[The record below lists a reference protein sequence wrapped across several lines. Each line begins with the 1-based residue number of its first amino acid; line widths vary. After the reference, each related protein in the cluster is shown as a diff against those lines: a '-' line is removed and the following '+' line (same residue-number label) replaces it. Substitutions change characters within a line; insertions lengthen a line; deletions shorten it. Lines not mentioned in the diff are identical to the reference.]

1 MTNKKDFQNNC
12 FSPNWLEVDLTE
24 ARTAQTSREER
35 LESKRRKDLNTLLK
49 ELEEIKQNIEKA
61 AEKGLEFRIKTV
73 DAPIVEISS
82 SEIIKKLRLAVAADK
97 EPVDC
102 YNSPLPAAYREL
114 LNELK

>member
-49 ELEEIKQNIEKA
+49 ELEEIKQNIERA
-61 AEKGLEFRIKTV
+61 AEKQH
-73 DAPIVEISS
+73 
-82 SEIIKKLRLAVAADK
+82 RLANLMSFYTGEFAK
-97 EPVDC
+97 
-102 YNSPLPAAYREL
+102 
-114 LNELK
+114 